1 MTLRN
6 VPRDQAILD
15 QFFSLTSKPGFEK
28 VAWLFGMV
36 AVYGKTP
43 EELKSFTWNEDL
55 TINLQCK
62 KRPVRPLHPQWVFL
76 FQLKEK
82 QPFKGKSCWT
92 SLVKKLTQIQNTG
105 LVSPLDDV
113 LLAHKVRKV
122 YYTPSKQHRLNVSQ
136 KKESRPLCLA

>member
-15 QFFSLTSKPGFEK
+15 QFFSLMSKPGLEE

-43 EELKSFTWNEDL
+43 EDLKDLTWNEDF

-82 QPFKGKSCWT
+82 QPFKEKSCWK
-92 SLVKKLTQIQNTG
+92 S
-105 LVSPLDDV
+105 
-113 LLAHKVRKV
+113 
-122 YYTPSKQHRLNVSQ
+122 
-136 KKESRPLCLA
+136 